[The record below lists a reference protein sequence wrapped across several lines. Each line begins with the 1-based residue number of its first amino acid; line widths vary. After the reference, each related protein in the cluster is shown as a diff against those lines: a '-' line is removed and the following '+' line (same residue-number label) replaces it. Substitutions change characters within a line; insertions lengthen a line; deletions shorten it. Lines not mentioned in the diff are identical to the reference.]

1 MGYVSLGRGAA
12 YGVGVRVLLILKLPL
27 PSIRTKRTQ
36 TNSSVGGWGWERTD
50 SPNPG
55 GMPKYTRQEQGS
67 LHIGQWKGS
76 LKERYSNT
84 KATVE
89 HNTIGK
95 GG

>member
-1 MGYVSLGRGAA
+1 MGW
-12 YGVGVRVLLILKLPL
+12 GVRVRFILKLPL
-27 PSIRTKRTQ
+27 PPFPTKRTQ
-36 TNSSVGGWGWERTD
+36 TNSSVGGWERTG

-55 GMPKYTRQEQGS
+55 GMPKHTRQEQGS

-89 HNTIGK
+89 HNTMGT

>member
-1 MGYVSLGRGAA
+1 MWAGGEGALHLEAPFALHSQRREHKQIPVLGGGGGRGLA
-12 YGVGVRVLLILKLPL
+12 P
-27 PSIRTKRTQ
+27 
-36 TNSSVGGWGWERTD
+36 
-50 SPNPG
+50 PNPG

-84 KATVE
+84 KATVQ
-89 HNTIGK
+89 HNTMGK